1 VAQSLVFITGAS
13 SGLGLALARTVPWSP
28 ARVID
33 VSRRGAPGFEHVKA
47 DLADPTGWREVAALF
62 ERELAGFGGERA
74 VFVHSAGTL
83 DPIGFAGEVDA
94 GAYARQVLLNS
105 AAPQV
110 LGDAFLRAARAT
122 AAPCFVV
129 MISSGA
135 ARSVYEGWSA
145 YGAGKAALDHWV
157 RTAGAEQ
164 ERRGGRVRILAVA
177 PGVVETAM
185 QEQIRATDAADFPEV
200 RRFHELAERG
210 ELRAPEDA
218 AHDVWSLLDRALPNG
233 AVVDL
238 RDVAAADEAAAADAQ
253 PSPPAPAKDYSRTLG
268 VVEAITA
275 VRDQC
280 PSGAV
285 QAAARGALEAIQR
298 EGASALPQQ
307 VFLVLSAARGWT
319 GERAE
324 QVKRSLRGFLEP
336 GARKA

>member
-1 VAQSLVFITGAS
+1 
-13 SGLGLALARTVPWSP
+13 
-28 ARVID
+28 
-33 VSRRGAPGFEHVKA
+33 
-47 DLADPTGWREVAALF
+47 
-62 ERELAGFGGERA
+62 
-74 VFVHSAGTL
+74 
-83 DPIGFAGEVDA
+83 
-94 GAYARQVLLNS
+94 
-105 AAPQV
+105 
-110 LGDAFLRAARAT
+110 
-122 AAPCFVV
+122 

-185 QEQIRATDAADFPEV
+185 QAQIRATDAADFPEV
-200 RRFHELAERG
+200 QRFHELAERG
-210 ELRAPEDA
+210 ELRAPEEA
-218 AHDVWSLLDRALPNG
+218 ARDVWSLLDRELPNG

-238 RDVAAADEAAAADAQ
+238 REVAAQDAAAGAPGALE
-253 PSPPAPAKDYSRTLG
+253 SPRAPAKDYSRTLG
-268 VVEAITA
+268 VVEAISA

-298 EGASALPQQ
+298 EGAPALPQQ
-307 VFLVLSAARGWT
+307 AFLVLSASRGWS

-324 QVKRSLRGFLEP
+324 QVKRSLRAFLASSERR
-336 GARKA
+336 G

>member
-1 VAQSLVFITGAS
+1 MAGSLVVITGAS
-13 SGLGLALARTVPWSP
+13 SGLGLALARTLPWSP

-47 DLADPTGWREVAALF
+47 DLADPAGWSAVAALL
-62 ERELAGFGGERA
+62 EREIAGFEGDRV
-74 VFVHSAGTL
+74 VFVHCAGTL
-83 DPIGFAGEVDA
+83 EPIGFAGEVDA
-94 GAYARQVLLNS
+94 EGYARQVLLNS

-135 ARSVYEGWSA
+135 ARNVYEGWSA
-145 YGAGKAALDHWV
+145 YGAGKAAVDHWV

-164 ERRGGRVRILAVA
+164 ERRGGRVRILSVA
-177 PGVVETAM
+177 PGIVETAM
-185 QEQIRATDAADFPEV
+185 QDRIRKTDPADFPEV

-218 AHDVWSLLDRALPNG
+218 ARDVWDLLDRDLPNG

-238 RDVAAADEAAAADAQ
+238 RDLAVSEDAAAAGAQ
-253 PSPPAPAKDYSRTLG
+253 PSPPPPPKDYTRTLG
-268 VVEAITA
+268 VVEAISA

-285 QAAARGALEAIQR
+285 QAAARSALEAIQR

-307 VFLVLSAARGWT
+307 AFLVLSAARGWT

-324 QVKRSLRGFLEP
+324 QVKRSLREFLERSER
-336 GARKA
+336 G